1 MTMWLGDWEEVG
13 GGSDIED
20 EIGVDDTERF
30 EIELAHDGEYGGV
43 GG

>member
-1 MTMWLGDWEEVG
+1 MTMWLCDWEEVG

-20 EIGVDDTERF
+20 EIGVDDAKWF
-30 EIELAHDGEYGGV
+30 EIELVDGGEYGGV